1 MVVATCTEEE
11 WEEEWGICIKLD
23 PSFPEDVFGKGSG
36 ENPRAFVFL
45 MPSRKP
51 RFPTSSFSTFPA
63 PSDSKMIA
71 GDPYQETPE
80 SPPAPSVKT

>member
-1 MVVATCTEEE
+1 MVATGMEEE

-45 MPSRKP
+45 LPS
-51 RFPTSSFSTFPA
+51 
-63 PSDSKMIA
+63 
-71 GDPYQETPE
+71 
-80 SPPAPSVKT
+80 